1 METAYLADFRNESSE
16 IYSLIKRKETLF
28 GNMFTTRYYQVE
40 HKSELFSLR
49 ADILKKID
57 DFNRKR

>member
-1 METAYLADFRNESSE
+1 METACLADFRNESSE

-28 GNMFTTRYYQVE
+28 GNMFTTRYHQVE

-57 DFNRKR
+57 EFNRKK